1 MEEKTRMVHVRMP
14 VELIR
19 EIDSFLKTHKG
30 TKTTF
35 IVGAVAERLRQE
47 KARQNFKKLR
57 GSLKPEDAPEWM
69 SEGMGSHWVE
79 RLRREERNIPKW
91 PTS

>member
-14 VELIR
+14 VELIK
-19 EIDSFLKTHKG
+19 EIDSFVKKHKG
-30 TKTTF
+30 TKTAF
-35 IVGAVAERLRQE
+35 INNAVAERLRQE

-57 GSLKPEDAPEWM
+57 GTLKPEDAPEWILHDA
-69 SEGMGSHWVE
+69 GSRWVE
-79 RLRREERNIPKW
+79 KLRREERNIPQW